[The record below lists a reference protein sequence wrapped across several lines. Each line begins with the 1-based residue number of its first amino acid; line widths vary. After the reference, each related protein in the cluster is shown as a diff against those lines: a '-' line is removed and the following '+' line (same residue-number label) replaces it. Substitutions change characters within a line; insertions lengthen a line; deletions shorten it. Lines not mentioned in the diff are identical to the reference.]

1 MSIIDDL
8 LPYSFPRSL
17 TSLTQFYS
25 LCKEFA
31 KRLPGNVTFLLDLLE
46 VTLSYVRRRSVKFS
60 SFISHTS
67 IGGLVSWTFRNS
79 RKKCCTFYDCEVL
92 CCTMIVMSFRAK
104 LIETTRDP
112 FPRDLRLYEVNL
124 SK

>member
-1 MSIIDDL
+1 MSVVG
-8 LPYSFPRSL
+8 PSNFQVSFPI
-17 TSLTQFYS
+17 
-25 LCKEFA
+25 
-31 KRLPGNVTFLLDLLE
+31 LLSEDL
-46 VTLSYVRRRSVKFS
+46 
-60 SFISHTS
+60 SHGHFV
-67 IGGLVSWTFRNS
+67 IVG
-79 RKKCCTFYDCEVL
+79 KKCCTLYDCEVL